1 MALLVEQHQ
10 PCHILVNWLT
20 GCLYDYMKFLSMVR
34 IKDEL
39 IILTVFIVCG
49 HWWVSYCII
58 SVHTMAKICT
68 AV

>member
-49 HWWVSYCII
+49 H
-58 SVHTMAKICT
+58 
-68 AV
+68 